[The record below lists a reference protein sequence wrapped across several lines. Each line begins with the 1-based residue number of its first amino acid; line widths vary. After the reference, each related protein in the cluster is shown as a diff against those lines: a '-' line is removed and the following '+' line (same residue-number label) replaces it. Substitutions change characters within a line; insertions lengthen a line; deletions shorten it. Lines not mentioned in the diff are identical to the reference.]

1 MPKDTFSR
9 RDFARTAALAAA
21 TAAIVPSDLLAQE
34 QKTAPKQPPKPEEK
48 PKLSP
53 ELQAEAEARIENLL
67 RKYGARLSDKQKA
80 EVRKN
85 ITEGM
90 EGVAKLRAFP
100 LDNADEPATVL
111 YVVRSAR

>member
-1 MPKDTFSR
+1 MSKNTLSR

-21 TAAIVPSDLLAQE
+21 TAAVVPADLIAQE
-34 QKTAPKQPPKPEEK
+34 QETEPKQPPAPAR

-53 ELQAEAEARIENLL
+53 ELQAEAEARIQNLL
-67 RKYGARLSDKQKA
+67 RKYGDRLTDEQKA

-111 YVVRSAR
+111 HLARSVR

>member
-1 MPKDTFSR
+1 MSVDKFSR

-21 TAAIVPSDLLAQE
+21 TAAVLPAELIAQE
-34 QKTAPKQPPKPEEK
+34 QKTAPKQPPPEKK

-67 RKYGARLSDKQKA
+67 RKYGDRLNDDQKA

-111 YVVRSAR
+111 HLVRSAR

>member
-1 MPKDTFSR
+1 MPKHNVSR

-21 TAAIVPSDLLAQE
+21 TAVLPSDLIAQE
-34 QKTAPKQPPKPEEK
+34 QPPAPDKK
-48 PKLSP
+48 PKLAP
-53 ELQAEAEARIENLL
+53 ELQAEADARIQNLL
-67 RKYGARLSDKQKA
+67 RKYGDRLTDDQKA

-111 YVVRSAR
+111 HLVRSAR

>member
-1 MPKDTFSR
+1 MPNDKVSR
-9 RDFARTAALAAA
+9 RDFARRAALAAA
-21 TAAIVPSDLLAQE
+21 TAAIAPRDLVAQE
-34 QKTAPKQPPKPEEK
+34 QKTEPKRPPKEET

-53 ELQAEAEARIENLL
+53 GLHAEAEARIESLM
-67 RKYGARLSDKQKA
+67 RQYGDRLSDQQKS

-90 EGVAKLRAFP
+90 EGVAKLRVFP

-111 YVVRSAR
+111 HLVRSAR

>member
-1 MPKDTFSR
+1 MPKDKFSR
-9 RDFARTAALAAA
+9 RDFARAAALAAA
-21 TAAIVPSDLLAQE
+21 TAAIAPSDLIAQE
-34 QKTAPKQPPKPEEK
+34 QKTEPKPAPKPDQT

-53 ELQAEAEARIENLL
+53 DLQAEADARVQNLL
-67 RKYGARLSDKQKA
+67 RKYGDRLTDEQKA

-100 LDNADEPATVL
+100 LDNSDEPATVL
-111 YVVRSAR
+111 HLVRSAR